1 MRALSFVFALSVVL
15 PASVSA
21 HAIFV
26 PHQGGP
32 IVMNGHGGNSVSSH
46 GIMVWTDGTPSQRF
60 QVLGVI
66 RDERT
71 DKVFDGSA
79 LHSVA
84 IAKLVRAQ
92 GGDGVIVGAVGTA
105 PVAVL
110 KGGGGPVLGTPSF
123 TDQGDVQI
131 RGVTTDLVVIKS
143 MDGA

>member
-1 MRALSFVFALSVVL
+1 MRALSLVLALSFAL

-32 IVMNGHGGNSVSSH
+32 TVISGHGGASVSSH
-46 GIMVWTDGTPSQRF
+46 GIKVWTDGSPSQRF

-79 LHSVA
+79 LHSAA

-92 GGDGVIVGAVGTA
+92 GGDGVIVGAVGSA

-110 KGGGGPVLGTPSF
+110 KGAEARYGERHPLR
-123 TDQGDVQI
+123 I
-131 RGVTTDLVVIKS
+131 RVTRRS
-143 MDGA
+143 AA